1 MSLSIKGKCVAII
14 VAQEFED
21 IELLYPILQL
31 NFEGAN
37 IIVIPVNEGIHSR
50 PYLIEKPVT
59 GRFGHTIP
67 IPVME
72 EGKRYKIKQL
82 EEIKS
87 EEIDCLIFKGGFSP
101 DALRLN
107 KKVLELTRD
116 CHRKGKIVAAI
127 CHGPWILISA
137 GLVKG
142 KKVCGYDAVHDD
154 LINAGAKLLNV
165 PAIRDGNIITGRV
178 PDHLPEFC
186 LEISKALSD

>member
-87 EEIDCLIFKGGFSP
+87 EEIDCLIFPGGFSP

-154 LINAGAKLLNV
+154 LINSGAKL
-165 PAIRDGNIITGRV
+165 
-178 PDHLPEFC
+178 
-186 LEISKALSD
+186 

>member
-1 MSLSIKGKCVAII
+1 MDFAIYGRRGPLDSLKMVSRGVGTYSTPGKAIPRI
-14 VAQEFED
+14 FQKSTFWASGRGSQPGGALPTLPPCALPPCITSPLAQ
-21 IELLYPILQL
+21 LQKL
-31 NFEGAN
+31 
-37 IIVIPVNEGIHSR
+37 
-50 PYLIEKPVT
+50 
-59 GRFGHTIP
+59 
-67 IPVME
+67 
-72 EGKRYKIKQL
+72 
-82 EEIKS
+82 
-87 EEIDCLIFKGGFSP
+87 GFMG
-101 DALRLN
+101 LQTFN

-178 PDHLPEFC
+178 PDDLPEFC